1 MKNIRRFRLS
11 PSLQI
16 ILGFIILILI
26 GTFFISLPISNAD
39 GKWLDFINSFFT
51 STSAVCVTGLVVVDT
66 TMQFTLFGKFV
77 ILFLVQIGGLG
88 IIALTSLIFLMLRK
102 KISLNNRMALQ
113 ESINKETIQGVVKFI
128 KKTIIISLSIE
139 AVGAILLLYSTISYS
154 GNFWQGLFYAVFMS
168 ISAFCNAGFDVLG
181 TESSQFSSLYSFAS
195 NITMLLP
202 IMMLIVIG
210 GIGFVVLIDGFK
222 NYRNKQH
229 TKVVVLITAVLIFG
243 GAIIFLICEWNN
255 PNTIGNMS
263 FGEKLLNV
271 FFQSISPRTAGMA
284 TIDQAGLTEMGK
296 ITTMALM
303 FIGGSPNST
312 AGGLKTTTLFILIIF
327 MFKLPNAKGDIRLK
341 DKKISRKLAYK
352 AIRIMMYTILAIII
366 AIVLIRVVEPT
377 SIGFEDIVFECV
389 SAISTVGLT
398 LGITPMLSGFSKM
411 VLIVL
416 MFIGRVGLTTI
427 GMAIASRNLN
437 PVNDEIEYSTTDII
451 V

>member
-1 MKNIRRFRLS
+1 MKNLKRFRLS
-11 PSLQI
+11 PSMQI
-16 ILGFIILILI
+16 ILGFVILIFV
-26 GTFFISLPISNAD
+26 GTFLISLPISNSN
-39 GKWLDFINSFFT
+39 GEWLGFVNSFFT
-51 STSAVCVTGLVVVDT
+51 STSAVCVTGLIVVDT

-77 ILFLVQIGGLG
+77 ILFLIQIGGLG
-88 IIALTSLIFLMLRK
+88 IIATTSLIFLMLRK

-168 ISAFCNAGFDVLG
+168 ISAFCNAGFDILG

-229 TKVVVLITAVLIFG
+229 TKVVIFMTSVLILG

-263 FGEKLLNV
+263 FGEKLLNA

-284 TIDQAGLTEMGK
+284 TMDQASLTEMGK

-341 DKKISRKLAYK
+341 DKKISRKLVYK
-352 AIRIMMYTILAIII
+352 AIRIMMYTLLSIII
-366 AIVLIRVVEPT
+366 AIVLIRIVEPS
-377 SIGFEDIVFECV
+377 SIGFEDIVFECI

-398 LGITPMLSGFSKM
+398 LGITPILSGFSKT
-411 VLIVL
+411 VLILL

-437 PVNDEIEYSTTDII
+437 PVNDEIEYPTTDLII
-451 V
+451 